1 MFNVVLQAF
10 VWFHLNFT
18 HRMHL
23 LLSPFLFVL
32 FFFSKAEMDKEEN
45 TETDEMPYIH
55 MEEKHF

>member
-1 MFNVVLQAF
+1 
-10 VWFHLNFT
+10 
-18 HRMHL
+18 MHL